1 MGGETTD
8 DGCEIGLE
16 EAQRLVSSGKSH
28 YVWVLGPI
36 NTDILKM
43 RLDTES
49 EIMVVHPQELLQSS
63 NPKALVGESPIFVC
77 EHGVTS
83 FFLAEKLKPKGVN
96 ARSLSGGVDGIGR

>member
-1 MGGETTD
+1 MAED
-8 DGCEIGLE
+8 QDVEIELE
-16 EAQRLVSSGKSH
+16 DAQKLVASGKSH

-43 RLDTES
+43 KLDTES
-49 EIMVVHPQELLQSS
+49 EIMVVHPQELLQST
-63 NPKALVGESPIFVC
+63 NPKALVGETPIFVC

-96 ARSLSGGVDGIGR
+96 ARSLAGGVDGIGR

>member
-1 MGGETTD
+1 MAEKDTD
-8 DGCEIGLE
+8 VDVEIELE
-16 EAQRLVSSGKSH
+16 EAQKLVASGKSH

-43 RLDTES
+43 KLDTET
-49 EIMVVHPQELLQSS
+49 EIMVVHPQELLQST
-63 NPKALVGESPIFVC
+63 NPKALVGETPIFVC

-96 ARSLSGGVDGIGR
+96 AKSLSGGVDGIGR

>member
-1 MGGETTD
+1 MAED
-8 DGCEIGLE
+8 QDVEIELE
-16 EAQRLVSSGKSH
+16 DAQKLVASGKSH

-43 RLDTES
+43 KLDTES
-49 EIMVVHPQELLQSS
+49 EIMVMHPQELLQST
-63 NPKALVGESPIFVC
+63 NPKALVGETPIFVC

-96 ARSLSGGVDGIGR
+96 ARSLAGGVDGIGR